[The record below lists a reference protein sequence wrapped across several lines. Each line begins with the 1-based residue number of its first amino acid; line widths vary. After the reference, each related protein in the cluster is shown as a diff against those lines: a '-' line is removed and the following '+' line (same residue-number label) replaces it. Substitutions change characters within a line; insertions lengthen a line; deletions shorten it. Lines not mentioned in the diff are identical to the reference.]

1 MEPNKGLESLIVE
14 IQQGNSELRNRVL
27 QEYHPFIKSVLSKVL
42 NEYVAEDHEYF
53 TTGLLAFNEAM
64 DRYDDHK
71 GKFLTYAAM
80 VIKSRLI
87 DELRKRNKR
96 EAREVEGEEELQV
109 IESPGFEKRL
119 EDQLEIEAFKGR
131 IEAFGF
137 DLETLIDTAPRHE
150 KTREKAIEIARV
162 LYQDEGLRRRFLQT
176 QKLPARELKE
186 KAGASRRVL
195 QRSRNF
201 IVAVFFILDSDLE
214 VLKKYLDLK
223 D

>member
-1 MEPNKGLESLIVE
+1 MKQNKSLETEILE
-14 IQQGNSELRNRVL
+14 IQQGDAVLRNEIL
-27 QEYHPFIKSVLSKVL
+27 EEYQPYIKSVLSKVL
-42 NEYVAEDHEYF
+42 NEFIDKEHEYF
-53 TTGLLAFNEAM
+53 SIGLVAFNEAI
-64 DRYDDHK
+64 DRYDINK
-71 GKFLTYAAM
+71 GKFLSFAAM

-87 DELRKRNKR
+87 DELRKRNKL

-119 EDQLEIEAFKGR
+119 EDQMEIEAFKHR

-162 LYQDEGLRRRFLQT
+162 LYEDEELRNTFLKT
-176 QKLPARELKE
+176 EKLPAQGLKK

-201 IVAVFFILDSDLE
+201 IIAVFFILDSDLE
-214 VLKKYLDLK
+214 VLKKYLNL
-223 D
+223 

>member
-1 MEPNKGLESLIVE
+1 MEPNKGLETLIVE
-14 IQQGNSELRNRVL
+14 IQQGDSELRNRVL

-42 NEYVAEDHEYF
+42 NEYIGEDHEYF
-53 TTGLLAFNEAM
+53 STGMLAFNEAM
-64 DRYDDHK
+64 DRYDRNK
-71 GKFLTYAAM
+71 GKFLTYASV

-87 DELRKRNKR
+87 DELRKRNKL
-96 EAREVEGEEELQV
+96 EAREVEGDEELQV

-119 EDQLEIEAFKGR
+119 EDQMEIEAFKDR

-162 LYQDEGLRRRFLQT
+162 LYEDETLRRSFLKT
-176 QKLPARELKE
+176 KHLPARGLKE

-201 IVAVFFILDSDLE
+201 IIAVFFILDSDLE
-214 VLKKYLDLK
+214 VLKKYLDL
-223 D
+223 